1 MDQDGQDPAG
11 WRISAAS
18 DNVIFFVGFGVWNEQ
33 DAGRFCQEFT
43 ALVESFGERPW
54 GVMGDGTDWIF
65 GDPGVQNLLRD
76 QNRWIVD
83 HGCRAGCFYTGPG
96 ALNRLL
102 LYRLVQP
109 DSEEYQFRVYPHQSK
124 AIEALE
130 HSGFPVTEPQ
140 LERFFRGE
148 GTRV

>member
-1 MDQDGQDPAG
+1 MDHDGQDPAG
-11 WRISAAS
+11 WRINAAS
-18 DNVIFFVGFGVWNEQ
+18 DNVIFLVGFGVWNEQ
-33 DAGRFCQEFT
+33 NAGRFCQEFKT
-43 ALVESFGERPW
+43 LVESFEGRPW
-54 GVMGDGTDWIF
+54 AVMGDGTDWIF
-65 GDPGVQNLLRD
+65 DDPAVQNLLRD

-102 LYRLVQP
+102 LYRLAQP
-109 DSEEYQFRVYPHQSK
+109 DSEEYQFRVYPHRSK
-124 AIEALE
+124 AVEALAK
-130 HSGFPVTEPQ
+130 SGFPVTEPQ